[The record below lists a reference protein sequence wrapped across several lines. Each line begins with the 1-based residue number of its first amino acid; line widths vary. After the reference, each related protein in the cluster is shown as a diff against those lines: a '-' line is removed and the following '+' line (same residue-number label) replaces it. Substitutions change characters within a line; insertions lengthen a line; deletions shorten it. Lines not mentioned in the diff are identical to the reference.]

1 METTNSTFG
10 FKPSGNLQKSLR
22 KMKAAEK
29 AREERSAKLRDEYL
43 QRVNQSKTRSES
55 EGIVIDAAREKE
67 MLESDFLS
75 VFRAHSIKWIVT
87 LKANL
92 INQPTKENH
101 GN

>member
-1 METTNSTFG
+1 MLEASSPFPFNPRRTFG
-10 FKPSGNLQKSLR
+10 KIAR
-22 KMKAAEK
+22 KMKA
-29 AREERSAKLRDEYL
+29 ERDHSAKLRDEYL